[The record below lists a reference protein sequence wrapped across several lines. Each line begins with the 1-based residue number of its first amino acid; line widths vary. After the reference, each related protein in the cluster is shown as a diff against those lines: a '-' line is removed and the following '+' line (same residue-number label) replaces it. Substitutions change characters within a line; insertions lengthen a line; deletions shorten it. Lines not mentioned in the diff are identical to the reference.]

1 VGLAALVLAAGLAAL
16 VFVRAGDGEE
26 MKTSTV
32 RIGLTGSLFRDMP
45 DPLVQTMMRP
55 FKSLMEEQTGLSGQL
70 VTGIKSDEL
79 GRQLKDDKLQLAV
92 YQGFEFAWARQ
103 KYADLRPLMIA
114 VNHDRYPRAF
124 VLVRDDSDAAK
135 LCDLKG
141 KSIAVPRRTR
151 EYCHLFLERRCDAAG
166 KSPRD
171 FFGKVLAPL
180 TPEEAV
186 DAAVNGQVDAVL
198 ADSCILTWYEQHKS
212 ARFARLKVLERSEA
226 FPAAVIAYYA
236 NAIDETTLRRF
247 RDGMLSAKDNP
258 RSLQL
263 MTMCQI
269 TSFESVPDDY
279 DKVLSDV
286 ARAYPPVKDK
296 K

>member
-1 VGLAALVLAAGLAAL
+1 VGIAALVVAAGLAAVL
-16 VFVRAGDGEE
+16 PARQAAGEE
-26 MKTSTV
+26 LKSSPM

-45 DPLVQTMMRP
+45 DALVQTMMRP
-55 FKSLMEEQTGLSGQL
+55 FKSLMEAQTGMSGQL
-70 VTGIKSDEL
+70 VTGIKPDDL

-92 YQGFEFAWARQ
+92 YQGFEFAWARA
-103 KYADLRPLMIA
+103 KYPELRPLMIA
-114 VNHDRYPRAF
+114 VNHDKYPRAF
-124 VLVRDDSDAAK
+124 VLVRDDSAAAK

-151 EYCHLFLERRCDAAG
+151 EYCHLFLERRCAAAQAPG
-166 KSPRD
+166 E
-171 FFGKVLAPL
+171 FFGKVLTPL

-186 DAAVNGQVDAVL
+186 DAVVNGQVDAVL
-198 ADSCILTWYEQHKS
+198 ADSCILSWYEKHKPT
-212 ARFARLKVLERSEA
+212 RFARLKAIERSEA

-236 NAIDETTLRRF
+236 NSLDETTLHRF

-263 MTMCQI
+263 MTLCQI
-269 TSFESVPDDY
+269 TSFEPVPDDY
-279 DKVLSDV
+279 DKVLTEV